1 MTDKSNKSVKLR
13 MSKRRSAI
21 KLILL
26 ILFISIVGYYGIT
39 ILAARFT
46 TEKTAERYLA
56 HIVIRK
62 QDLSAEQIS
71 VLLKIQDPGFYEHMG
86 VDFRTAGNGWTT
98 ISQSLAKQF
107 YFDHFKQGFRKIKQ
121 TLCARFALDPMV
133 SKDDQITL
141 FLNMMYFGND
151 QTGLVNAARY
161 YYAKD
166 VADLSSTEYISLIGS
181 LISPNTLNPEDHPE
195 ENRQRVERIKRMLS
209 GKYTPKGL
217 FDITY
222 DKD

>member
-71 VLLKIQDPGFYEHMG
+71 VLLKIQDPGFYDIWELISG
-86 VDFRTAGNGWTT
+86 QRETAG
-98 ISQSLAKQF
+98 QL
-107 YFDHFKQGFRKIKQ
+107 
-121 TLCARFALDPMV
+121 
-133 SKDDQITL
+133 
-141 FLNMMYFGND
+141 
-151 QTGLVNAARY
+151 
-161 YYAKD
+161 
-166 VADLSSTEYISLIGS
+166 
-181 LISPNTLNPEDHPE
+181 
-195 ENRQRVERIKRMLS
+195 
-209 GKYTPKGL
+209 
-217 FDITY
+217 
-222 DKD
+222 